1 MIVDILVLVVLLI
14 SGLIAFLRG
23 FIREVLTIAG
33 VVGGLAAS
41 YVGGPLLIPF
51 MNGWM
56 GVKEGEEPGRLFD
69 ILPLDLV
76 ANIVSYG
83 LIFIVVV
90 IALSVLSHFL
100 AETARS
106 IGLGAID
113 RTLGFV
119 FGLVR
124 GLVLLAILYLP
135 LHLFIDKEAKA
146 AWFGDSKTHFY
157 LERLSQSMAEL
168 IPQSATDEAKK
179 GLDKIEGVTETRK
192 RLEEIN
198 LLKGKDAPPE
208 NPPNGDLNAPAS
220 ETSPPPPAG
229 YNNEFREKMD
239 ELFEEQTTEPEE
251 APPVAAPPPGNP

>member
-1 MIVDILVLVVLLI
+1 MFVDIFVLIVLLI

-56 GVKEGEEPGRLFD
+56 GVKDGEEPGKLFD

-76 ANIVSYG
+76 STIVSYG

-100 AETARS
+100 AETAKS

-113 RTLGFV
+113 RTLGFI

-124 GLVLLAILYLP
+124 GLVLLGLLYLP
-135 LHLFIDKEAKA
+135 IHLFIDKDAKA
-146 AWFGDSKTHFY
+146 NWFGDSKTHFY
-157 LERLSQSMAEL
+157 LERLADAMAEM
-168 IPQSATDEAKK
+168 IPESATDEAKK
-179 GLDKIEGVTETRK
+179 GLEKVENVTETRK

-198 LLKGKDAPPE
+198 LLKDQKPPTEDLAPPI
-208 NPPNGDLNAPAS
+208 
-220 ETSPPPPAG
+220 ETPPAG
-229 YNNEFREKMD
+229 AQDGYNQEFRQDMN
-239 ELFEEQTTEPEE
+239 ELFEEQT
-251 APPVAAPPPGNP
+251 PPPAAPAGNP